1 MPDEKRITVSVTP
14 ELHAKVK
21 AKAALLGKSIS
32 DVVREY
38 LEALAGDMVLPV
50 KEAKEERKD

>member
-38 LEALAGDMVLPV
+38 LEAVAGDVVLPAAES
-50 KEAKEERKD
+50 KEEAKD